1 MLNNKDFLD
10 LGFSKNLEVVAGTTD
25 SIAAFLATGAN
36 KSGEAVTSIGTTLVV
51 KTISDKPIFDKKFGI
66 YSHRLGNRWLAGGA
80 SNVGGKILKEK
91 FSDRISELSTKIN
104 PDKLLNLNYYPL
116 TSKGERF
123 PINDPDKMPNI
134 EPKPNNEIDFFKLF

>member
-1 MLNNKDFLD
+1 M
-10 LGFSKNLEVVAGTTD
+10 AGTTD

-66 YSHRLGNRWLAGGA
+66 YSHRLGNRWLAGSA
-80 SNVGGKILKEK
+80 SNVGKILKEK

-104 PDKLLNLNYYPL
+104 PDKLLNLGI
-116 TSKGERF
+116 TH
-123 PINDPDKMPNI
+123 
-134 EPKPNNEIDFFKLF
+134 